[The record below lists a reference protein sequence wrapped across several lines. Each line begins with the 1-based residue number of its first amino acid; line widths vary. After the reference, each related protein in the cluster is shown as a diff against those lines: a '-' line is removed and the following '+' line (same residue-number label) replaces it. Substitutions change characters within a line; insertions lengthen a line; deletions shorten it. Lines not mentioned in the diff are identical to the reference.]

1 MGAKGKKQ
9 NKHPGHF
16 KQTVVE
22 DLINNGLG
30 YREAGKKYGV
40 HGTLVSVWEQKY
52 LNEGPES
59 LYGDGRGKSSHNN
72 PRKPYSQSQ
81 SAKLKRLKNKLI
93 ELSNSP
99 LDESERLELERLRME
114 NALLKK
120 LQALVQ
126 K

>member
-1 MGAKGKKQ
+1 MGVRGDKQKKY
-9 NKHPGHF
+9 PGHF

-22 DLINNGLG
+22 DLINNGLE

-40 HGTLVSVWEQKY
+40 HGTLVTVWEQKY
-52 LNEGPES
+52 LNEGPDS

-72 PRKPYSQSQ
+72 PRVPYSQSQ
-81 SAKLKRLKNKLI
+81 SAKLKRLRNKLV
-93 ELSNSP
+93 EVSDAP
-99 LDESERLELERLRME
+99 LDENERLELAHLRME

-120 LQALVQ
+120 LQALVR